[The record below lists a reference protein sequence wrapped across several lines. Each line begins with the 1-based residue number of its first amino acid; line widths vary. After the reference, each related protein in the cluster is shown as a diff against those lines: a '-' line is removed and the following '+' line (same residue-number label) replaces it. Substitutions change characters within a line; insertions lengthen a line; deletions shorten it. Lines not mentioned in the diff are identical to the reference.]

1 MMSEQSVKKIKINI
15 NGAYETE
22 VNEGTS
28 LLELSKNHEDSFIS
42 PIMGARVNNSI
53 KGLNYEIKEPCN
65 IEFLDMTNEDGMK
78 IYRRS
83 LAFILSLAVHELYP
97 DGKVTICHSLSK
109 GLYCEFKYKEMLSTE
124 ILNNIEKRMHEIVER
139 KLPFIR
145 EIITIE
151 EARKICEKECR
162 IDLIHLVEHRSKPHI
177 TLYECGGL
185 TDCYYG
191 YLLPDTSYVKIFELK
206 YYPPGFILRFP
217 EKTEPAALPAFIENK
232 KLFNVFNEYK
242 RWGKIMEVENVGMLN
257 DIIQAGEIG
266 DLIRICE
273 GLYEKKIAQVAD
285 MIAQDP
291 NKRIV
296 LIAGP
301 SSSGKTT
308 SAQRL
313 AIQLRVNCLKPV
325 MISIDNY
332 FLDREKTPI
341 DEKGEYDFESL
352 DAIDVELF
360 NQHLKDLLEGKE
372 VEIPVFN
379 FQVGAREKKG
389 TKLIIKDNQIVII
402 EGIHGLNEKLTASI
416 DKKNKFKIYV
426 SALTSLS
433 IDDHNRIPTTDSR
446 IIRRI
451 VRDSQYRNHDALSP
465 IKRWPSVRRGEESNI
480 FPFQEEADVMLNS
493 ALIFELSVLKTY
505 AEPLLN
511 VIDESQPEY
520 SEAKRL
526 LNFLSYFLP
535 VDTQDIPITSI
546 VREFIG
552 GGCFCR

>member
-1 MMSEQSVKKIKINI
+1 MNTDKTNKIKVKIK
-15 NGAYETE
+15 GTVETE
-22 VNEGTS
+22 VLKGTT
-28 LLELSKNHEDSFIS
+28 LLELSKNYEDGFSS
-42 PIMGARVNNSI
+42 QIMAARVNNRI
-53 KGLNYEIKEPCN
+53 KGLTYEICEPCN
-65 IEFLDMTNEDGMK
+65 IEFLDMTSEDGMR

-83 LAFILSLAVHELYP
+83 LAFVLSLAVHELYP
-97 DGKVTICHSLSK
+97 EGKVTICHSLSK
-109 GLYCEFKYKEMLSTE
+109 GLYCEFKYKEMLTEE
-124 ILNNIEKRMHEIVER
+124 ILRNIEKRMHEIVER

-145 EIITIE
+145 EVISIE
-151 EARKICEKECR
+151 EAKKICERECR

-191 YLLPDTSYVKIFELK
+191 YLLPDTSYLKVFELK
-206 YYPPGFILRFP
+206 YFPLGFILRFP
-217 EKTEPAALPAFIENK
+217 DKSDPFALPPFIENK
-232 KLFNVFNEYK
+232 KLFNIFNEYK
-242 RWGKIMEVENVGMLN
+242 RWGAIMEVENVGMLN
-257 DIIQAGEIG
+257 EIIEAGEIG

-325 MISIDNY
+325 MISLDNY
-332 FLDREKTPI
+332 FLDRDRTPI
-341 DEKGEYDFESL
+341 DENGEYDFESL
-352 DAIDVELF
+352 DAIDVALF
-360 NQHLKDLLEGKE
+360 NQQLKDLLDGKE
-372 VEIPVFN
+372 VEIPVFS
-379 FQVGAREKKG
+379 FSKGAREEKG
-389 TKLIIKDNQIVII
+389 TKLKIKDNQIVII
-402 EGIHGLNEKLTASI
+402 EGIHGLNERLTASI
-416 DKKNKFKIYV
+416 EKKNKFKIYV

-433 IDDHNRIPTTDSR
+433 IDEHNRIPTTDTR

-451 VRDSQYRNHDALSP
+451 VRDSQYRNHDALST

-493 ALIFELSVLKTY
+493 ALIYELGVLKTF
-505 AEPLLN
+505 AEPLLE
-511 VIDESQPEY
+511 VIDETNPEY
-520 SEAKRL
+520 SEARRL

-535 VDTQDIPITSI
+535 IGTEDIPITSI
-546 VREFIG
+546 VREFVG

>member
-1 MMSEQSVKKIKINI
+1 MSEEKANMIKVKIKGKI
-15 NGAYETE
+15 ETE
-22 VNEGTS
+22 VPHGIT
-28 LLELSKNHEDSFIS
+28 LLELSKNYEDSFTS
-42 PIMGARVNNSI
+42 SIMGARVNNRI
-53 KGLNYEIKEPCN
+53 KGLTYQITEPCN
-65 IEFLDMTNEDGMK
+65 LDFLDMTNEDGMR

-83 LAFILSLAVHELYP
+83 LAFLLSLAVHELYP

-109 GLYCEFKYKEMLSTE
+109 GLYCEFKYKEMLTE
-124 ILNNIEKRMHEIVER
+124 DIVKNIEKRMHEIVER
-139 KLPFIR
+139 KLSFNRRVISI
-145 EIITIE
+145 EDAKII
-151 EARKICEKECR
+151 CQKECR
-162 IDLIHLVEHRSKPHI
+162 IDLIHLVEHRAKPHI

-185 TDCYYG
+185 SDCYYG
-191 YLLPDTSYVKIFELK
+191 YLLPDTSYLKLFELK

-217 EKTEPAALPAFIENK
+217 EKTEPSALPAFIENK
-232 KLFNVFNEYK
+232 KLFNIFNEYK

-257 DIIQAGEIG
+257 QIIEAGEIG
-266 DLIRICE
+266 DLIRISE

-285 MIAQDP
+285 MIAMDP

-308 SAQRL
+308 TAQRL

-325 MISIDNY
+325 MISLDNY
-332 FLDREKTPI
+332 FLDRDRTPI
-341 DEKGEYDFESL
+341 DENGEYDFESL
-352 DAIDVELF
+352 DAIDVALF
-360 NQHLKDLLEGKE
+360 NEHLRDLLAGKE
-372 VEIPVFN
+372 VEIPSFN
-379 FQVGAREKKG
+379 FTKGAREDKG
-389 TKLIIKDNQIVII
+389 TKLKITDNQIVII

-416 DKKNKFKIYV
+416 EKKNKFKIYV

-433 IDDHNRIPTTDSR
+433 IDDHNRIPTTDTR

-451 VRDSQYRNHDALSP
+451 VRDSQYRNHDALST

-493 ALIFELSVLKTY
+493 ALIYELGVLKTF
-505 AEPLLN
+505 AEPLLQA
-511 VIDESQPEY
+511 VDETHPEY
-520 SEAKRL
+520 SEARRL
-526 LNFLSYFLP
+526 LNFLSYFLSIG
-535 VDTQDIPITSI
+535 TEDIAITSI

>member
-1 MMSEQSVKKIKINI
+1 MSEMNNVIKIKIK
-15 NGAYETE
+15 GKVETE
-22 VNEGTS
+22 IVQGTT
-28 LLELSKNHEDSFIS
+28 LLELSKNYQDSFTS
-42 PIMGARVNNSI
+42 PIMGARVNNRI
-53 KGLNYEIKEPCN
+53 KGLTYQISEPCN
-65 IEFLDMTNEDGMK
+65 VEFLDMTNEDGMR

-109 GLYCEFKYKEMLSTE
+109 GLYCEFKYKEMISEE
-124 ILNNIEKRMHEIVER
+124 ILKKIEKRMHEIVER
-139 KLPFIR
+139 KLAFNRQVIS
-145 EIITIE
+145 IQ
-151 EARKICEKECR
+151 EAKSICEKECR

-191 YLLPDTSYVKIFELK
+191 YLLPDTSYIKLFELK
-206 YYPPGFILRFP
+206 YYPPGFIIRFP
-217 EKTEPAALPAFIENK
+217 QKEDPSSLPAFIENK
-232 KLFNVFNEYK
+232 KLFNIFNEYK

-257 DIIQAGEIG
+257 DIIAAREIS
-266 DLIRICE
+266 DLIRISE

-313 AIQLRVNCLKPV
+313 GIQLRVNCLKPV
-325 MISIDNY
+325 MISLDNY
-332 FLDREKTPI
+332 FLDRDRTPI
-341 DEKGEYDFESL
+341 DENGEYDFESL
-352 DAIDVELF
+352 DAIDVQLF
-360 NQHLKDLLEGKE
+360 NEHLKDLLEGKE
-372 VEIPVFN
+372 VEIPIFN
-379 FQVGAREKKG
+379 FAIGSREKKG
-389 TKLIIKDNQIVII
+389 TKLKISDNQIVII
-402 EGIHGLNEKLTASI
+402 EGIHGLNERLTESI

-433 IDDHNRIPTTDSR
+433 IDDHNRIPTTDTR

-451 VRDSQYRNHDALSP
+451 VRDSQYRNHDALST
-465 IKRWPSVRRGEESNI
+465 IKRWPSVRRGEEANI

-493 ALIFELSVLKTY
+493 ALIYELGVLKTY
-505 AEPLLN
+505 AEPLLQ
-511 VIDESQPEY
+511 VIDETSPEY
-520 SEAKRL
+520 SEARRL

-535 VDTQDIPITSI
+535 IGEEDIPITSI